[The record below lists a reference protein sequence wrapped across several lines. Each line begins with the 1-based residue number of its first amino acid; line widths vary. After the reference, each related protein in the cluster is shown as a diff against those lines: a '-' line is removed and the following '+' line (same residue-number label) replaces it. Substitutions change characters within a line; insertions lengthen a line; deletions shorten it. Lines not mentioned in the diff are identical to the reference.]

1 MGAAEL
7 FHRLVDLR
15 DRGHLAEQIRA
26 DLLAERALVNERLL
40 SLHLSLK
47 LLVLPREN
55 DADESQAKKSR
66 RQRFTFW
73 RINRFHRSG
82 KCVLPPPDYTRARRA
97 SIRPVRP
104 FSTR

>member
-47 LLVLPREN
+47 LLVLPRE
-55 DADESQAKKSR
+55 
-66 RQRFTFW
+66 TM
-73 RINRFHRSG
+73 
-82 KCVLPPPDYTRARRA
+82 LTRARQKQA
-97 SIRPVRP
+97 PALH
-104 FSTR
+104 FLED